1 MAADR
6 PLHGR
11 TALITGGSR
20 GIGAECA
27 RALAGAG
34 ADVILVARDAK
45 ALGRIASDLSASK
58 SRVTTHAA
66 DLANPDGL
74 PTLLDAIRK
83 VVKDAP
89 DIIVNNAGAFT
100 VASLEETPIDALKS
114 ALRLNLASPFLI
126 LREFLPAMKK
136 RKSGDVV
143 TLGSVADRKAYPGNT
158 LYAATKFGARG
169 MHEALREETRGSGVR
184 AILISPGPTDTDI
197 WNAVDPDSKPGFT
210 PRAKMLTPKSVAG
223 AVLWAVT
230 QPADVN
236 VDELRLSRS

>member
-6 PLHGR
+6 PLQGK

-27 RALAGAG
+27 RALSGAG
-34 ADVILVARDAK
+34 AHVILIARDARK
-45 ALGRIASDLSASK
+45 LASIAKDLSSSK
-58 SRVTTHAA
+58 SRVSTHAC

-74 PTLLDAIRK
+74 PALLDTLRSE
-83 VVKDAP
+83 VKGAP
-89 DIIVNNAGAFT
+89 DVIVNNAGSFT
-100 VASLEETPIDALKS
+100 IAPLEDTPVDALKS
-114 ALRLNLASPFLI
+114 GLRLNLASPFLI

-136 RKSGDVV
+136 RKSGDIV
-143 TLGSVADRKAYPGNT
+143 TLGSVADRTAYPGNT

-169 MHEALREETRGSGVR
+169 MHQALREETRGSGVR
-184 AILISPGPTDTDI
+184 TILISPGPTDTDI
-197 WNAVDPDSKPGFT
+197 WNPVDPDSKPGFT
-210 PRAKMLTPKSVAG
+210 PRAKMLKPAAVAS

>member
-6 PLHGR
+6 PLAGR

-34 ADVILVARDAK
+34 ADLILVARDVT
-45 ALGRIASDLSASK
+45 ALGKVAAGLNGV
-58 SRVTTHAA
+58 RVTTHAC
-66 DLANPDGL
+66 DLSNPDAVPDLFGAVRESV
-74 PTLLDAIRK
+74 TG
-83 VVKDAP
+83 AP

-100 VASLEETPIDALKS
+100 IAAIEDTSVDALKT

-126 LREFLPAMKK
+126 VREFLAVMKK
-136 RKSGDVV
+136 RGSGDVV
-143 TLGSVADRKAYPGNT
+143 TIGSIADRKAFPGNA

-169 MHEALREETRGSGVR
+169 MHEVLREETRGTGVR
-184 AILISPGPTDTDI
+184 ATLVSPGPTDTDI
-197 WNAVDPDSKPGFT
+197 WNPVDPDNKPGFT
-210 PRAKMLTPKSVAG
+210 PRAKMLEPTAIAE
-223 AVLWAVT
+223 AVLWAVSL
-230 QPADVN
+230 PASVN

>member
-6 PLHGR
+6 PLQGR

-27 RALAGAG
+27 RALSGAG
-34 ADVILVARDAK
+34 ADVILIARDGT
-45 ALGRIASDLSASK
+45 ALGRIAKELSSAK
-58 SRVTTHAA
+58 SRVTTHAS

-74 PTLLDAIRK
+74 PALLEALRAD
-83 VVKDAP
+83 VKGAP

-100 VASLEETPIDALKS
+100 IASLEETPIDALKT

-126 LREFLPAMKK
+126 LREYLPAMKT
-136 RKSGDVV
+136 RKSGDIV
-143 TLGSVADRKAYPGNT
+143 TLGSVADRKAYPGNA

-169 MHEALREETRGSGVR
+169 MHEVLREETRGTGVR

-197 WNAVDPDSKPGFT
+197 WNPVDPDSKPGFT
-210 PRAKMLTPKSVAG
+210 PRAKMLRPKSVAG